1 MTTTPAVPAAREDT
15 ARTNPE
21 PRPSVPEERPARTLP
36 GWGAVLVAALA
47 GAVALA
53 ALVRVAATGSRPA
66 TGLALGCGLLAVYAA
81 AGVQRVR
88 PGTAHVL
95 TLAGRYRGTVRR
107 AGLVWADPLPRRV
120 PVDLALRHWRGGPF
134 VVGEG
139 ERVSL
144 LVVWQVAA
152 PARAAFGVENAAD
165 YLRDAVEAAA
175 GAVRGESALTA
186 RVAADAAAVG
196 LKVHTV
202 RPLHTEPAPH
212 VALLDAVERTVTGL
226 TARGLLGDDPSERR
240 AMVRALTVALTA
252 KGEPPRPAGQGG
264 VG

>member
-15 ARTNPE
+15 ASSAPA
-21 PRPSVPEERPARTLP
+21 PRPSVPEERRARTLP
-36 GWGAVLVAALA
+36 GWAAVLLAMLA
-47 GAVALA
+47 GALSLA
-53 ALVRVAATGSRPA
+53 ALVRVAATGSWPA
-66 TGLALGCGLLAVYAA
+66 TALALGCGLLAVYAG

-107 AGLVWADPLPRRV
+107 TGLVWADPLPRRV
-120 PVDLALRHWRGGPF
+120 PVDLTLRHWRGGPF

-144 LVVWQVAA
+144 LVVWQVAS
-152 PARAAFGVENAAD
+152 PARAAFAVENTAD
-165 YLRDAVEAAA
+165 YLCDAVESAA
-175 GAVRGESALTA
+175 GAVRDEAALTA

-202 RPLHTEPAPH
+202 RPLRTEAAPH

-226 TARGLLGDDPSERR
+226 TARGLLGEDPSERR

-252 KGEPPRPAGQGG
+252 KS
-264 VG
+264 

>member
-15 ARTNPE
+15 TPSTPA
-21 PRPSVPEERPARTLP
+21 PRPAVPEERPARTLP
-36 GWGAVLVAALA
+36 GWSALLVAALA

-53 ALVRVAATGSRPA
+53 ALVRVAATGSWPA
-66 TGLALGCGLLAVYAA
+66 TALVLGCGLLAVYAG

-88 PGTAHVL
+88 PGMAHVL

-107 AGLVWADPLPRRV
+107 TGLVWADPLPRRV

-134 VVGEG
+134 AVGEG

-152 PARAAFGVENAAD
+152 PARAAFAVENAAD
-165 YLRDAVEAAA
+165 YLCDAVESAA
-175 GAVRGESALTA
+175 GAVRDEAALTA
-186 RVAADAAAVG
+186 RVAVDAAAVG

-226 TARGLLGDDPSERR
+226 TERGLLGDDPSERR
-240 AMVRALTVALTA
+240 AMVRALTVALAA
-252 KGEPPRPAGQGG
+252 KP
-264 VG
+264 